1 MVAVRRKFFWC
12 LFRVEPG
19 HAVFKLQTVLRKGS
33 PEHGRFDVTLQI
45 PKEPDQIGVSFLSLL
60 GDGFTCCSLL
70 AFGCSLAAFVSR
82 TPSLCC
88 CEAPP
93 RFSASSSSC
102 CSDLARCNS
111 RSCTRSSMM
120 ASRSSWIA
128 WFR

>member
-1 MVAVRRKFFWC
+1 I
-12 LFRVEPG
+12 LNSYEDG
-19 HAVFKLQTVLRKGS
+19 GLQMSKW
-33 PEHGRFDVTLQI
+33 
-45 PKEPDQIGVSFLSLL
+45 PDQIGVSFLSLL

-88 CEAPP
+88 CWETTPH
-93 RFSASSSSC
+93 FSGSSSSCTC

-120 ASRSSWIA
+120 ASRSS
-128 WFR
+128 